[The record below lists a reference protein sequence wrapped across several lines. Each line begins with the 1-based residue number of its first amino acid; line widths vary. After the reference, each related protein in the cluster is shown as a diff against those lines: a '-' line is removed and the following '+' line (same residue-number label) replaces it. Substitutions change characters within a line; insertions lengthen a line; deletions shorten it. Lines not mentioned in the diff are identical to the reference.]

1 MMQGLLRLLIAYDG
15 SVCAEA
21 ALDDLPRAGLP
32 TALEAVVVTVA
43 DVLLSPPGAKMDID
57 TIPARALEVVWRAHA
72 RAAQAVKEAR
82 AVAER
87 AAKRVKA
94 DFPGW
99 VVRGEAC
106 GEAPA
111 WAISKMAERYQTDL
125 IIVGARPHSVL
136 GGRLILGSISQRVLY
151 EARCSVRV
159 ARCADAWRCGPVR
172 IVVGFTNSPDAAVA
186 VDAVASRA
194 WPAGSEVRLV
204 TALGTG
210 MPAPAAVPTDKLR
223 AAGLRTSTVVRQ
235 GKPGRVLLD
244 EVEQWDADTLFV
256 GTRDIHGM
264 QHVLHGSVSSA
275 VAAHAACSVEVARP
289 RCSPASTEG
298 RRGCRWEA

>member
-1 MMQGLLRLLIAYDG
+1 MMQGMLSILIAYDG

-21 ALDDLPRAGLP
+21 ALDDLQRAGLP

-43 DVLLSPPGAKMDID
+43 DVLLPPSGAKVDVD
-57 TIPARALEVVWRAHA
+57 EVPARALEVVWHA
-72 RAAQAVKEAR
+72 RARAEQAVKEAR

-87 AAKRVKA
+87 VAKRVKA

-99 VVRGEAC
+99 IVRGEAC
-106 GEAPA
+106 GDAPA
-111 WAISKMAERYQTDL
+111 WAISKMADRYQTDL
-125 IIVGARPHSVL
+125 IIVGARRHSVM
-136 GGRLILGSISQRVLY
+136 GGRLILGSVSQRVLY

-159 ARCADAWRCGPVR
+159 ARCADVWRCGPVR

-210 MPAPAAVPTDKLR
+210 MPAPDAVPADKLR
-223 AAGLRTSTVVRQ
+223 AAGLNTSTIIRQ

-244 EVEQWDADTLFV
+244 EVAQWGADALFV

-264 QHVLHGSVSSA
+264 QHLLHGSVSSA

-289 RCSPASTEG
+289 RRRPATAKG
-298 RRGCRWEA
+298 RRGCRWDA

>member
-1 MMQGLLRLLIAYDG
+1 MMQGMLRLLIAYDG

-32 TALEAVVVTVA
+32 AALEAVVVTVA
-43 DVLLSPPGAKMDID
+43 DVILPPPDAKADVD
-57 TIPARALEVVWRAHA
+57 ALPARVLEVVWRARA
-72 RAAQAVKEAR
+72 RVEQAVQAAR

-87 AAKRVKA
+87 AVKRVKA

-106 GEAPA
+106 GDAPA

-125 IIVGARPHSVL
+125 IIVGARRHSVA
-136 GGRLILGSISQRVLY
+136 GGRLILGSVSQRVLY
-151 EARCSVRV
+151 EAQCSVRV

-172 IVVGFTNSPDAAVA
+172 IIVGFNSSPDAAVA
-186 VDAVASRA
+186 VDAVVSRA
-194 WPAGSEVRLV
+194 WPAGSEVRFV

-210 MPAPAAVPTDKLR
+210 MPALAAVPADKLR
-223 AAGLRTSTVVRQ
+223 AAGLSTSHIIRE
-235 GKPGRVLLD
+235 GKPGHVLLD
-244 EVEQWDADTLFV
+244 EVEKWDADALFV

-264 QHVLHGSVSSA
+264 QHLLHGSVASA
-275 VAAHAACSVEVARP
+275 VAAHATCSVEVARP
-289 RCSPASTEG
+289 GRCSATAKG
-298 RRGCRWEA
+298 RRRCGWDA

>member
-1 MMQGLLRLLIAYDG
+1 
-15 SVCAEA
+15 VCAEA
-21 ALDDLPRAGLP
+21 ALDDLQRAGLP

-57 TIPARALEVVWRAHA
+57 KVPARALEVVWRAHA

-99 VVRGEAC
+99 IVRGEAC
-106 GEAPA
+106 GDAPA

-289 RCSPASTEG
+289 RRSPASTEG

>member
-1 MMQGLLRLLIAYDG
+1 MQGILRILIAYDG
-15 SVCAEA
+15 SVCADA
-21 ALDDLPRAGLP
+21 ALDDLWRAGLP
-32 TALEAVVVTVA
+32 TALEAMVVTVA
-43 DVLLSPPGAKMDID
+43 DVILPPPDARADVD
-57 TIPARALEVVWRAHA
+57 ELPARALEGVWHTQA
-72 RAAQAVKEAR
+72 RAEQAVKEAR

-99 VVRGEAC
+99 VVQGEAC
-106 GEAPA
+106 GDSPA
-111 WAISKMAERYQTDL
+111 WAVSKMADRYQTDL
-125 IIVGARPHSVL
+125 IILGAHRHSVV
-136 GGRLILGSISQRVLY
+136 GGRLILGSVSQRVLY

-159 ARCADAWRCGPVR
+159 ARCADAWRYGPVR
-172 IVVGFTNSPDAAVA
+172 IVVGFNNSPDAEVA

-204 TALGTG
+204 TALGTR
-210 MPAPAAVPTDKLR
+210 MPASATVPADKLR
-223 AAGLRTSTVVRQ
+223 AAGLSTSNVSRQ

-244 EVEQWDADTLFV
+244 EVEKWGADALFV

-289 RCSPASTEG
+289 RRSPATAKG
-298 RRGCRWEA
+298 LRCCRWDA